1 MTNKGSLAESVTIGL
16 IIIFF
21 YYYYF
26 KSFFSHDTWWVLH
39 EKLEKQGGYFEK
51 QTLLWR
57 KISHFDNVPSGCTRI
72 VLPMLYNGVCYSIVL
87 GCILSL

>member
-1 MTNKGSLAESVTIGL
+1 MTL
-16 IIIFF
+16 
-21 YYYYF
+21 
-26 KSFFSHDTWWVLH
+26 
-39 EKLEKQGGYFEK
+39 GGYFEK